1 MLIPGYDFKKGLEEV
16 KEAGALRAQS
26 NTGMQR
32 IYLRVEAH

>member
-16 KEAGALRAQS
+16 KEAGVLRAQS

-32 IYLRVEAH
+32 IYLRIEAH